1 MSKSLFA
8 SKTFWMNVALPAI
21 LAALK
26 SAGYHVTMEEAM
38 AVIGAINIILRY
50 VTTQPVHLTTPSA

>member
-1 MSKSLFA
+1 MNSKSLFA
-8 SKTFWMNVALPAI
+8 SKTVWMNVAMPAI

-26 SAGYHVTMEEAM
+26 AAGYTVSLEEAT

-50 VTTQPVHLTTPSA
+50 VTTQPVHLTSA